1 MNKTIKVGE
10 KELEVEVSAYTMLI
24 YEDNFKNRSFL
35 RDVDMLTAN
44 PNKVQYSSTVRILWA
59 AAKSADDTIKPIK
72 EFSKQYSIGEVIST
86 AQPLVDL
93 IVESLKTS
101 SKKQQRQQSESTNDG
116 TGNFILCRQMRSDC
130 R

>member
-1 MNKTIKVGE
+1 MKKTLTVGE
-10 KELEVEVSAYTMLI
+10 KELAVEITAYTMLI
-24 YEDNFKNRSFL
+24 YEDNFKGRSFL
-35 RDVDMLTAN
+35 RDVDMLTTN

-59 AAKSADDTIKPIK
+59 ASKSVDDATKPIK

-101 SKKQQRQQSESTNDG
+101 SKKATAAAV
-116 TGNFILCRQMRSDC
+116 
-130 R
+130 

>member
-1 MNKTIKVGE
+1 MNKTIKVDE

-101 SKKQQRQQSESTNDG
+101 SKKATAAAV
-116 TGNFILCRQMRSDC
+116 
-130 R
+130 

>member
-1 MNKTIKVGE
+1 MDKTLTIGDRQ
-10 KELEVEVSAYTMLI
+10 LEVEVTAYTMLI
-24 YEDNFKNRSFL
+24 YEDNFKGHSFL
-35 RDVDMLTAN
+35 KDVDMLTAN

-101 SKKQQRQQSESTNDG
+101 SKKATAAAV
-116 TGNFILCRQMRSDC
+116 
-130 R
+130 